1 LYQDFFKKFEKEE
14 SIHFCDWPKV
24 EKKLINKKLEEKM
37 NNFKKIAMGAVKKS
51 GQMLLKEYNNF
62 DRKRIKLKSPH
73 EILTRADLMSEEIII
88 RIIKENFPA
97 HQILSEEHGKAGI
110 NSDYLWVIDPI
121 DGTTNFS
128 MHNPLWAVSVALA
141 YEREIILG
149 IVYAPLLDEL
159 YLAEKDKG
167 ASLNNQIIAVSDIKD
182 GKVLNTFCHGSTE
195 KDMKRAIKYYA
206 YQKIH
211 GFDCRQLGSA
221 SLELAYVASGRI
233 ESIMIPGAN
242 SWDVAAGAL
251 LVKEAEGM
259 LTDFFGQEWNL
270 DSVDILASNGKVHKE
285 ILKVINRK

>member
-1 LYQDFFKKFEKEE
+1 MNSFKK
-14 SIHFCDWPKV
+14 V
-24 EKKLINKKLEEKM
+24 V
-37 NNFKKIAMGAVKKS
+37 IAAVKKS
-51 GQMLLKEYNNF
+51 GQILLKEYNNF
-62 DRKRIKLKSPH
+62 DRKKIKLKSRH

-88 RIIKENFPA
+88 KIIKENFPA
-97 HQILSEEHGKAGI
+97 HQILSEEQGEVGI

-149 IVYAPLLDEL
+149 VVYAPFLDEL
-159 YLAEKDKG
+159 YVAEKDQG
-167 ASLNNQIIAVSDIKD
+167 ANLNNRAISVSDIKD

-195 KDMKRAIKYYA
+195 KDMKRAIKYYTH
-206 YQKIH
+206 QKLN

-242 SWDVAAGAL
+242 SWDVAAGVL
-251 LVKEAEGM
+251 LVREAGGWV
-259 LTDFFGQEWNL
+259 TNFSGQEWNL
-270 DSVDILASNGKVHKE
+270 DSIDILASNGKVHRE
-285 ILKVINRK
+285 ILRVINRK